1 MENARGNVAKTILCI
16 ASQVKGEELVRECK
30 RRGWQVI
37 MLTTTEQEHAAE
49 WPRESIDEFFFMP
62 AIDNVD
68 HVTNAVSY
76 LSRSRVIDHIIPLH
90 DLDVGPAAAL
100 REHLRLPG
108 MGTTQTRFF
117 RDKLA
122 MRMRAQE
129 AGIAVPDFTPIFN
142 YDALRDFMQRVP
154 SPWLV
159 KPRFEGGSLGI
170 KRVFAEHE
178 LWPILDGL
186 GDDQSFHLME
196 RYVTGAIC
204 HVDSIVANGK
214 VVLAQAHQYGR
225 PLLDVVQQGGLFTS
239 QSVQPK
245 SKDERALK
253 KLNQQVLKTMG
264 LVNGVSHTEFIK
276 GEDGELYFLETSAR
290 VGGANISDLVE
301 ATTGVNLWR
310 EWARLETLAE
320 GETYSLPETRQQVG
334 GIIISLA
341 RQERPDMSG
350 YNDPEIVWK
359 ISKPWHA
366 GMIVISSD
374 HARISQLLDEYS
386 RRFYQDFFTSL
397 PPQYETA
404 QHVH

>member
-1 MENARGNVAKTILCI
+1 MTKTVLCI
-16 ASQVKGEELVRECK
+16 ASAEKGDEFIRECK

-37 MLTTTEQEHAAE
+37 LLTTSEHE
-49 WPRESIDEFFFMP
+49 HGDWPRESIDQTFVMP
-62 AIDNVD
+62 ALDNVD
-68 HVTNAVSY
+68 HVTNGVSY
-76 LSRSRVIDHIIPLH
+76 LARSRAIDRIVPLH
-90 DLDVGPAAAL
+90 DLDVGTAAAL

-129 AGIAVPDFTPIFN
+129 AGIPAPEFTPIFN
-142 YDALRDFMQRVP
+142 HDALGEFMRRVP
-154 SPWLV
+154 PPWLV

-170 KRVFAEHE
+170 KRIQAEHE
-178 LWPILDGL
+178 LWPILDTL

-204 HVDSIVANGK
+204 HVDSVVANGK
-214 VVLAQAHQYGR
+214 VVLAEAHQYGR
-225 PLLDVVQQGGLFTS
+225 PLLDVVQHGGLFTS
-239 QSVQPK
+239 RTVPRK

-264 LVNGVSHTEFIK
+264 LVNGVSHTEFIN
-276 GEDGELYFLETSAR
+276 GEDGQLYFLETSAR

-310 EWARLETLAE
+310 EWAKLETLDDGAS
-320 GETYSLPETRQQVG
+320 YALPEARQQAG

-341 RQERPDMSG
+341 RQEWPDMTA
-350 YNDPEIVWK
+350 YTDPEIVWR
-359 ISKPWHA
+359 IHKPWHA
-366 GMIVISSD
+366 GMIVVSSD
-374 HARISQLLDEYS
+374 HARISELLNDYS
-386 RRFYQDFFTSL
+386 QRFYQDFFASL
-397 PPQYETA
+397 PPQYDTA